1 MSIGP
6 TTHDLN
12 TQHAQAANA
21 GFHAIMVE
29 DQHLSAAQLGNKY
42 NPNGDGEHRAT
53 PLRRA
58 EWRQQVAGENTVIGY
73 WDLVEY
79 QIEQYHS
86 DARCLAAPD
95 QSAEEPSPALIRLIK
110 RNVRGNFRG
119 HDSRD
124 RSRDQGDCRFIE
136 EVGGEGM
143 SNLTGSAIG
152 FPTFIGVIH

>member
-58 EWRQQVAGENTVIGY
+58 EWRQQVAGEKTVIGY
-73 WDLVEY
+73 WDWVEY

-86 DARCLAAPD
+86 DARCLAAPN
-95 QSAEEPSPALIRLIK
+95 QSAEEPSPALIRLI
-110 RNVRGNFRG
+110 NETF
-119 HDSRD
+119 
-124 RSRDQGDCRFIE
+124 
-136 EVGGEGM
+136 GE
-143 SNLTGSAIG
+143 
-152 FPTFIGVIH
+152 TFADTTAATDHEIKVIAAVLKKLGVKV